1 MIVASYGGG
10 TNSTAMLIGMVERGE
25 KVDLVIFADTG
36 GEQPHTYRH
45 IREFSDWLVGHGM
58 PAITVVREHVTLED
72 DVLRRHGLPSI
83 AFGFKT
89 CSQRF
94 KLRPF
99 ERHLKA
105 MGVDLSTV
113 TKLIGF
119 DADEPHR
126 AKEIPGNRYPLI
138 EWGWGRDECVETI
151 RRAGVSQPGKSS
163 CFFCPS
169 MKKHEILQMA
179 RMYPGLAARAVA
191 MEENAHLDT
200 VKGLGRG
207 FAWKDLLHYGEAQID
222 AFPESLIEIDC
233 GCYDGAPDE
242 RRTP

>member
-10 TNSTAMLIGMVERGE
+10 TNSTAMLIGMWERGE
-25 KVDLVIFADTG
+25 RADLVVFADTG

-45 IREFSDWLVGHGM
+45 IEMFSRWLVSHGM
-58 PAITVVREHVTLED
+58 PEITVVREHVTLED
-72 DVLRRHGLPSI
+72 DVLRRHALPAI

-99 ERHLKA
+99 ERHLKQIGA
-105 MGVDLSTV
+105 DLSEV

-126 AKEIPGNRYPLI
+126 AREITGNRYPLI
-138 EWGWGRDECVETI
+138 EWNWGRAECVEAI
-151 RRAGVSQPGKSS
+151 RRTGLTQPGKSS

-179 RMYPGLAARAVA
+179 RMYPDLADRAIA
-191 MEENAHLDT
+191 MEENAELDSI
-200 VKGLGRG
+200 KGLGRN
-207 FAWKDLLHYGEAQID
+207 FSWRALLEYDEAQID

-233 GCYDGAPDE
+233 GCYDGITA
-242 RRTP
+242 